1 MLNIKEDAAYSDEVK
16 KYILTY
22 IDIFCE
28 ALDIALSKDNFMLF
42 KFKSI
47 FCENSIVLPAF
58 VINIKGLNFAL
69 VYVENTK
76 ASAFVTKQLPNYVFY
91 NVLKATPKRNSKPSE
106 IFDKSYD
113 LDDIRSITMHE
124 LTHLTDMTRL
134 KDKNYLKGT
143 SHLIDKDINAYYQHP
158 VENNAYVMQLL
169 LIVSD
174 FFEKEFPI
182 YKDKITKQNVVQVVN
197 RFLNKNTP
205 PAIWQAM
212 ESLPEKYKHKVAKR
226 LYSYIQ
232 YIYNKK
238 INNSL

>member
-1 MLNIKEDAAYSDEVK
+1 MLNIKEDVAYSDEVK

-22 IDIFCE
+22 VDIFCE
-28 ALDIALSKDNFMLF
+28 ALDIALSKDNFRLF

-47 FCENSIVLPAF
+47 FYESDQALPTF

-69 VYVENTK
+69 IYTEDTQ
-76 ASAFVTKQLPNYVFY
+76 ASAFVAKQFPNYIFY
-91 NVLKATPKRNSKPSE
+91 NVLKTTPERNSKPSE

-124 LTHLTDMTRL
+124 FTHLIDMKRV

-143 SHLIDKDINAYYQHP
+143 SYLVDKDINAYYQHP
-158 VENNAYVMQLL
+158 IENNAYVMQLL

-226 LYSYIQ
+226 LYSYIK
-232 YIYNKK
+232 YTYNKK
-238 INNSL
+238 VNNSL

>member
-16 KYILTY
+16 KYVLTY
-22 IDIFCE
+22 VDIFCE
-28 ALDIALSKDNFMLF
+28 ALDVALNKDNFMLF

-47 FCENSIVLPAF
+47 PFESNTVFPAF
-58 VINIKGLNFAL
+58 VITIKGLNFAL
-69 VYVENTK
+69 VHVENTK

-91 NVLKATPKRNSKPSE
+91 NVLKATPKRNNKPSE

-113 LDDIRSITMHE
+113 LDDIRSISMHE

-143 SHLIDKDINAYYQHP
+143 GHLADKDINAYYRHP
-158 VENNAYVMQLL
+158 IENNAYVMQLL

-174 FFEKEFPI
+174 FFEKDFPI
-182 YKDKITKQNVVQVVN
+182 YKDKITKQNVVRVVN
-197 RFLNKNTP
+197 GFLSKNTP

-232 YIYNKK
+232 YMYDKK
-238 INNSL
+238 VNNAL

>member
-22 IDIFCE
+22 VDIFCE

-47 FCENSIVLPAF
+47 LCESNTTLPAF

-69 VYVENTK
+69 VYVKNTQ

-91 NVLKATPKRNSKPSE
+91 NVLKATPQRNSKPSE

-134 KDKNYLKGT
+134 KDKNYLKDTGR
-143 SHLIDKDINAYYQHP
+143 LVDKDINAYYRHP
-158 VENNAYVMQLL
+158 IENNAYVMQLL

-182 YKDKITKQNVVQVVN
+182 YQDKITKQNVVQVVN